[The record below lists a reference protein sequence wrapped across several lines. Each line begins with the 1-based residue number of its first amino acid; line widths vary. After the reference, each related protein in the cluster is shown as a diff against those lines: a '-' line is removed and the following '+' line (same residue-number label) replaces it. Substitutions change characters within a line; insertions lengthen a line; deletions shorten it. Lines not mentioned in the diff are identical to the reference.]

1 VRQFQQALQGRGKV
15 IALDT
20 NFDSPAMRVADER
33 YLALPAYDPGYADWV
48 LALALRTRAGL
59 VCSLHDVEGF
69 VLAQHRERFVD
80 AGIVALLPTPEWA
93 RLCLDKLAC
102 GVFLRTAGFE
112 VPRPS
117 TSLVETAA
125 ALARGDLHF
134 PLVIKAR
141 LGYGS
146 LAMAVCHDWAQLT
159 SVYQ

>member
-1 VRQFQQALQGRGKV
+1 MRQFQQALRGRGKV

-33 YLALPAYDPGYADWV
+33 YLAPPAHDPGYADWV

-59 VCSLHDVEGF
+59 VCSLHNVEGF
-69 VLAQHRERFVD
+69 ALAQHRQRFVD

-102 GVFLRTAGFE
+102 GVFLRTVGFE
-112 VPRPS
+112 APWAS
-117 TSLVETAA
+117 TSLTETAV
-125 ALARGDLHF
+125 ALAQGDLHF

-146 LAMAVCHDWAQLT
+146 LALARFATIGC
-159 SVYQ
+159 S